1 LYTIN
6 PPPEEYNHN
15 AGSPL
20 DARVRTVN
28 TCDDDKEN
36 TKSRLDTS
44 ADNNAPGV
52 NDTDDGGVAVVGAT
66 VVVVLCA
73 VTRTREFPT
82 TVTPPGIGSKRGIQ
96 SPPGASA
103 RIKNRP

>member
-1 LYTIN
+1 MLLCSTI
-6 PPPEEYNHN
+6 ELFE
-15 AGSPL
+15 S
-20 DARVRTVN
+20 
-28 TCDDDKEN
+28 ESE
-36 TKSRLDTS
+36 SRL
-44 ADNNAPGV
+44 
-52 NDTDDGGVAVVGAT
+52 GGPAATVVVVDVVVVVVGAT

>member
-1 LYTIN
+1 VIAETEK
-6 PPPEEYNHN
+6 P
-15 AGSPL
+15 S
-20 DARVRTVN
+20 DA
-28 TCDDDKEN
+28 
-36 TKSRLDTS
+36 TS
-44 ADNNAPGV
+44 ATAGPAATVVVVDV
-52 NDTDDGGVAVVGAT
+52 VVVVVGAT
-66 VVVVLCA
+66 VVVVLRA

>member
-1 LYTIN
+1 MLLCSTI
-6 PPPEEYNHN
+6 ELFE
-15 AGSPL
+15 S
-20 DARVRTVN
+20 
-28 TCDDDKEN
+28 ESE
-36 TKSRLDTS
+36 SRL
-44 ADNNAPGV
+44 
-52 NDTDDGGVAVVGAT
+52 GGPAATVVVVVVVVGATVVVVDVVVVVVGAT